1 MYKFSCFLLIAIVL
15 LNSCEKN
22 TNNCPQI
29 NAARALSNSPIT
41 VGQTLKIWTREIDGT
56 TYQWNGAY
64 GFTSQYAA
72 DSITNAQVNNSG
84 WYYLY
89 VNSLDDNNCTKH
101 DSVYVDVRLQ
111 QDTAPCIVTA
121 NSIAYNNMADMSF
134 TAVYKNIES
143 TYSLKSLH
151 ASSWSG
157 DVNIYFAP
165 YWRDI
170 EPQDGIYTSYNSPSF
185 DPVDPIFNKI
195 TITTIT
201 NGIYW
206 ASWPNQ
212 PIYVSHVNGKL
223 KVSFCNLQMSG
234 SNGTSFTTLADGNII
249 ETP

>member
-1 MYKFSCFLLIAIVL
+1 MQKLSFLFLSTIIIFT
-15 LNSCEKN
+15 SCEKN

-29 NAARALSNSPIT
+29 NAARARSNSPIT
-41 VGQTLKIWTREIDGT
+41 VGQTLKIWTGEIDGT
-56 TYQWNGAY
+56 TYQWNGAF

-72 DSITNAQVNNSG
+72 DSIPNAQVNNSG

-111 QDTAPCIVTA
+111 QDTAPC
-121 NSIAYNNMADMSF
+121 SISNNTFAYNNMADMSF
-134 TAVYKNIES
+134 TTVYKSIES
-143 TYSLKSLH
+143 TYSLKSLY

-165 YWRDI
+165 YWRDF
-170 EPQDGIYTSYNSPSF
+170 EPQDGVYTTYNSPLF
-185 DPVDPIFNKI
+185 DPVDPIFNKV

-212 PIYVSHVNGKL
+212 TVYVSHVNGKL
-223 KVSFCNLQMSG
+223 KVSFCSLQMSG
-234 SNGTSFTTLADGNII
+234 SNGTSFTTIADGNII